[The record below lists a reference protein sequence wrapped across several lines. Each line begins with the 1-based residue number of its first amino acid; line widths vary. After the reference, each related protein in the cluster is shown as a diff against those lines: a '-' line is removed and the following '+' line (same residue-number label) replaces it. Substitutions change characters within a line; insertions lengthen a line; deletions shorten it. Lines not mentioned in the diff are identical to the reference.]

1 MAILAQVMVAAG
13 FALQVYNV
21 IRAFLFLR
29 SLDDDVLVGGRGK
42 AMGIIV
48 CIFIV
53 LFAIVYAV
61 IFFQNFGEI
70 TIGLILLSG
79 AMFVTFVLL
88 WLIRL
93 VTSIKE
99 STMGM
104 ASALSTVIEARDP
117 NLKGHSRHVQLL
129 TRELYEVLPDDMRRQ
144 LNLTN
149 LEYAALFH
157 DLGKLGV
164 PESVLNKPAALTPEE
179 WDIMLQHPQIG
190 VQILEPVGAFNE
202 ISDWIMYHHERIDGQ
217 GYYKIPGDQIPLGA
231 RVIAVT
237 DVFSAMFMRRP
248 YKDSVNYEEC
258 IAELKRCAGTQLDA
272 QIVEAFCSIPR
283 AKVLGTGR
291 DFPDTSAHA
300 GLVDESE
307 YIAQDE

>member
-1 MAILAQVMVAAG
+1 MAILAQAMVAAG
-13 FALQVYNV
+13 FLLQVYNF

-42 AMGIIV
+42 TMGVVV
-48 CIFIV
+48 CVFIA
-53 LFAIVYAV
+53 LFAVVYAI
-61 IFFQNFGEI
+61 IFFQNFGEV

-88 WLIRL
+88 WIIRL
-93 VTSIKE
+93 VNSVRE
-99 STMGM
+99 NSMGM
-104 ASALSTVIEARDP
+104 AAALSTVIEARDP
-117 NLKGHSRHVQLL
+117 NLKGHSRHVQRL
-129 TRELYEVLPDDMRRQ
+129 TRELYEELPDSMRRQ

-164 PESVLNKPAALTPEE
+164 PESILNKPGALTTEE
-179 WDIMLQHPQIG
+179 WDVMLQHPQIG
-190 VQILEPVGAFNE
+190 VQILEPVASFDE

-231 RVIAVT
+231 RVIAVA
-237 DVFSAMFMRRP
+237 DVFSAIFMRRP

-258 IAELKRCAGTQLDA
+258 IAELKRSAGTQLDA
-272 QIVEAFCSIPR
+272 DIVKAFCNIPR

-291 DFPDTSAHA
+291 DFPDTAAS
-300 GLVDESE
+300 VD
-307 YIAQDE
+307 

>member
-1 MAILAQVMVAAG
+1 MAILAQAMVAAG
-13 FALQVYNV
+13 FLLQVYNF

-42 AMGIIV
+42 TMGVVV
-48 CIFIV
+48 CVFIA
-53 LFAIVYAV
+53 LFAVVYAI
-61 IFFQNFGEI
+61 IFFQNFGEV

-88 WLIRL
+88 WIIRL
-93 VTSIKE
+93 VNSVRE
-99 STMGM
+99 NSMGM
-104 ASALSTVIEARDP
+104 AAALSTVIEARDP

-129 TRELYEVLPDDMRRQ
+129 TRELYEVLPDSMKRD

-164 PESVLNKPAALTPEE
+164 PESILNKPSALTIEE
-179 WDIMLQHPQIG
+179 WDVMLQHPQIG
-190 VQILEPVGAFNE
+190 VQILEPVASFNE

-237 DVFSAMFMRRP
+237 DVFSAIFMRRP

-258 IAELKRCAGTQLDA
+258 IAELRRSAGTQLDPV
-272 QIVEAFCSIPR
+272 IVEAFCSIPR

-291 DFPDTSAHA
+291 DFPDTSAS
-300 GLVDESE
+300 VD
-307 YIAQDE
+307 

>member
-1 MAILAQVMVAAG
+1 MAILAQAMVAAG
-13 FALQVYNV
+13 FLLQVYNF

-42 AMGIIV
+42 TMGAVV
-48 CIFIV
+48 CVFIA
-53 LFAIVYAV
+53 LFAIVYAI
-61 IFFQNFGEI
+61 IFFQNFGEV

-88 WLIRL
+88 WIIRL
-93 VTSIKE
+93 VNSVRE
-99 STMGM
+99 NSMGM
-104 ASALSTVIEARDP
+104 AAALSTVIEARDP
-117 NLKGHSRHVQLL
+117 NLKGHSRHVQRL
-129 TRELYEVLPDDMRRQ
+129 TRELYEVLPDSMKRD

-164 PESVLNKPAALTPEE
+164 PESILNKPSALTTEE
-179 WDIMLQHPQIG
+179 WDVMLQHPQIG
-190 VQILEPVGAFNE
+190 VQILEPVASFDE

-237 DVFSAMFMRRP
+237 DVFSAIFMRRP

-258 IAELKRCAGTQLDA
+258 IAELKRSAGTQLDA
-272 QIVEAFCSIPR
+272 DLVEAFCTIPR

-291 DFPDTSAHA
+291 DFPDTSAS
-300 GLVDESE
+300 VD
-307 YIAQDE
+307 